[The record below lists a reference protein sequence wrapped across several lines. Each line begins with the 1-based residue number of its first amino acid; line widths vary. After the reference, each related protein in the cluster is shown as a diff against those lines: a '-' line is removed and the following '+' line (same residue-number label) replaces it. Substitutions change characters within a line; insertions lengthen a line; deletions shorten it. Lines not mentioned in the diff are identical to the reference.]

1 MNFKSSIPIL
11 DWLPNY
17 KKGWLKGDLGAGL
30 TVGVMLIPQG
40 MAYASIAGL
49 PAVYGLYAS
58 IVPLIIYAIFGTSR
72 QLAVGPVAM
81 VSLLTA
87 TAIGSFE
94 GLSTSD
100 YILYAILLA
109 FLVGAIQFLLGV
121 FRLGFLVNFLSHPV
135 ISGFTSAAALI
146 NCSSLAPRSSN
157 PGTHSMPAC

>member
-1 MNFKSSIPIL
+1 MNFRTILPIF

-17 KKGWLKGDLGAGL
+17 RKDWLKGDISAGL

-58 IVPLIIYAIFGTSR
+58 IIPILIYALFGTSR

-87 TAIGSFE
+87 TAIGSIE
-94 GLSTSD
+94 GLTNQE
-100 YILYAILLA
+100 YIAYAILLA
-109 FLVGAIQFLLGV
+109 LMVGVIQFLLGL

-135 ISGFTSAAALI
+135 VSGFTSAAALI
-146 NCSSLAPRSSN
+146 IGLS
-157 PGTHSMPAC
+157 